1 MNQIDLFEG
10 RRVVPL
16 ANFHSVKEVAPTL
29 EKLLAGGIDIIEITF
44 RTEAA
49 IEAIKEAAQ
58 NFPVLVG
65 AGTVLTAAQA
75 EEALKAG
82 AKFLVSPGL
91 SLPVAKVAQE
101 ADIPY
106 LPGCVTPTEI
116 MAALALGLRRL
127 KFFPASVYGGAAALK
142 ALAGPF
148 ANGACTCISA
158 GASAGAG
165 AVTFLPTGGVNFANI
180 KDYLA
185 LPNVFAV
192 GGSFVLEGDI
202 AENCKK
208 LKEVLA

>member
-1 MNQIDLFEG
+1 MKQNLFEG

-16 ANFHSVKEVAPTL
+16 ANFHSAKDVAPTL

-49 IEAIKEAAQ
+49 LEAMKEAAR

-75 EEALKAG
+75 EAALNAG
-82 AKFLVSPGL
+82 ACFLVSPGL

-101 ADIPY
+101 AHVPY

-116 MAALALGLRRL
+116 MAALDLGLSRL
-127 KFFPASVYGGAAALK
+127 KFFPAAVFGGVAALK

-148 ANGACTCISA
+148 
-158 GASAGAG
+158 GASTNAS
-165 AVTFLPTGGVNFANI
+165 AVTFLPTGGVNLANL

-208 LKEVLA
+208 IKEVLA